1 MRFKSL
7 SIKLL
12 MILGG
17 VALVLAILAVNLPM
31 VAQWFIEYRYGAVL
45 SSQHVQFKVS
55 HVGKNRTLISDLK
68 WGKDMSAD
76 LVSVSYAFDGWGV
89 PTLKH
94 LTLSGLTIN
103 AMYDSEQG
111 VLIDPVL
118 QGSLTSEPPHL
129 KDSASVDFKT
139 RAASYVSYLP
149 KQIEI
154 NNARLILKMNQDV
167 TVIPFNGALAMNKS
181 DQEMVCEAKFYPFGQ
196 QVTLKTRVHAVTGL
210 ETFHLNARAFDLDPL
225 VDFLTVKKSPWS
237 GITDWSV
244 EKLTH
249 NTWQIELSDMIM
261 SRPDGIKIPH
271 AVARIL
277 KEPHQI
283 TVLGEM
289 GVSHPD
295 FSDLTGSGRAQ
306 VMLDASGFGIRDVN
320 LTWETRP
327 MEKLAFRH
335 TDVTG
340 VVEQPFAA
348 LSLHIKDHAVDGNMT
363 VSFSQTHIEK
373 QGWQVASGQG
383 SVQSDI
389 LGDWNAGPLTL
400 DLTSRLSGIHM
411 HTRDG
416 DVRLN
421 RLDTAGRVSMD
432 MTGGLP
438 GTPRMDL
445 TTELVSGSVTFPDKK
460 MAVQGIWAQ
469 IPVTY
474 PHVGKAGR
482 FSMEKLMIDN
492 QPLLTGKGS
501 IHRTEKKA
509 VQFDGTFQMPESDAM
524 TIALNGT
531 AGLDPGIH
539 GHVTVKTNRF
549 KVSPSQFEKIM
560 PQFLFPVEYDLDV
573 LVSGFAEW
581 KSHHLSTG
589 GDLRIYDGSVSV
601 PDQNLTL
608 EQIQGHLKF
617 NDLLAP
623 ASVPGQKVTI
633 ARIQAGDF
641 KATDAVVRFTLE
653 KGPFLLLENM
663 RVNWAGGRVSTESF
677 RMPSEDQSVD
687 LTLYCDRIQLNQLLA
702 QMGGFDAQGNGSLN
716 GRIPVKYK
724 NGEISFDNAFLFSTP
739 GQGGR
744 IVIRNPEKLMAGVPM
759 DSPGFSQLDL
769 AGEALK
775 DFEYTW
781 AKLTFTTQ
789 GDTLTA
795 NMELDGKPGRILPFV
810 YKKDINS
817 FVRVDAK
824 SPGSRFQGIQL
835 DVNLTVPFNQ
845 VVTFGNKIRKLLN

>member
-7 SIKLL
+7 GINLL

-17 VALVLAILAVNLPM
+17 VALVLAILALNLPM
-31 VAQWFIEYRYGAVL
+31 VAQWFIEYRYGTLL
-45 SSQHVQFKVS
+45 SSQQVQFKVS
-55 HVGKNRTLISDLK
+55 HVGKNRTLISDLT
-68 WGKDMSAD
+68 WGKDVSAD
-76 LVSVSYAFDGWGV
+76 LVSVSYGFGGWGV
-89 PTLKH
+89 PVLKR
-94 LTLSGLTIN
+94 LTVSGLTIN
-103 AMYDSEQG
+103 AVYDAGQG
-111 VLIDPVL
+111 VLIDPVF
-118 QGSLTSEPPHL
+118 QGSQNPVPPHVR
-129 KDSASVDFKT
+129 DRASADFKT
-139 RAASYVSYLP
+139 MAAPYVSYLP
-149 KQIEI
+149 DRIEI
-154 NNARLILKMNQDV
+154 NNARLILKMNQGG
-167 TVIPFNGALAMNKS
+167 TVVPFNGSLAMNKS
-181 DQEMVCEAKFYPFGQ
+181 DQQMVCETEFYPFGQ
-196 QVTLKTRVHAVTGL
+196 PVTLKTRVHAVAGL
-210 ETFHLNARAFDLDPL
+210 ETFHLKARRFDLDPL
-225 VDFLTVKKSPWS
+225 VKFLPVKTTAWS

-249 NTWQIELSDMIM
+249 NTWQAELSDMILT
-261 SRPDGIKIPH
+261 RPDGIKIPH

-283 TVLGEM
+283 TVLGEL

-295 FSDLTGSGRAQ
+295 FSDLTASGRAQ

-320 LTWETRP
+320 LTCETRP
-327 MEKLAFRH
+327 MEKLAFQH
-335 TDVTG
+335 TGVTG
-340 VVEQPFAA
+340 VLEQPFAA
-348 LSLHIKDHAVDGNMT
+348 VSLHIKDHVVDGNMA
-363 VSFSQTHIEK
+363 VSFSQAHIEK
-373 QGWQVASGQG
+373 TGWQGSSAQG

-389 LGDWNAGPLTL
+389 LGEWNAGTLTF
-400 DLTSRLSGIHM
+400 DLTSRLSRIHM

-421 RLDTAGRVSMD
+421 RLDTAGMVSMD

-438 GTPRMDL
+438 GSPRVDL
-445 TTELVSGSVTFPDKK
+445 TTELVSGRIAFPDKK

-474 PHVGKAGR
+474 PHVGKSGR
-482 FSMEKLMIDN
+482 FSVGKLMFDN
-492 QPLLTGKGS
+492 QSFLTGGGS
-501 IHRTEKKA
+501 IHRTEKKT

-524 TIALNGT
+524 SIELNGT

-549 KVSPSQFEKIM
+549 KVSPANFEKFM
-560 PQFLFPVEYDLDV
+560 PQSLFPVEYDLDV
-573 LVSGFAEW
+573 QATGFAGWEN
-581 KSHHLSTG
+581 HQLSTG
-589 GDLRIYDGSVSV
+589 GDLVIYDGSVSV
-601 PDQNLTL
+601 PDQNLTV
-608 EQIQGHLKF
+608 EEIQGHLKF

-623 ASVPGQKVTI
+623 ASVPGQGMTI

-641 KATDAVVRFTLE
+641 KATDAMVRFTLE
-653 KGPFLLLENM
+653 KGPCLLVENL

-716 GRIPVKYK
+716 GRIPVKFK
-724 NGEISFDNAFLFSTP
+724 NGEISFDNGFLFSTP

-744 IVIRNPEKLMAGVPM
+744 IVIQNPEKLMAGVPM

-810 YKKDINS
+810 YEKDINS

-824 SPGSRFQGIQL
+824 SPGSRFQGIKL
-835 DVNLTVPFNQ
+835 DVNLTFPFNQ

>member
-1 MRFKSL
+1 
-7 SIKLL
+7 
-12 MILGG
+12 MILGA
-17 VALVLAILAVNLPM
+17 VALVLAILALNLPL
-31 VAQWFIEYRYGAVL
+31 VAQWFIEYRYRPLL

-55 HVGKNRTLISDLK
+55 HVGKNRTLISGLK
-68 WGKDMSAD
+68 WGKDISAD
-76 LVSVSYAFDGWGV
+76 LVSVAYAFEGWGL
-89 PTLKH
+89 PALKH

-103 AMYDSEQG
+103 AMYDSGQG
-111 VLIDPVL
+111 VLIDTVSR
-118 QGSLTSEPPHL
+118 GSQTPLPPHL
-129 KDSASVDFKT
+129 KDSTLADFKT
-139 RAASYVSYLP
+139 MAASYVSYLP
-149 KQIEI
+149 DRIEI
-154 NNARLILKMNQDV
+154 NNARLILKMNQGV
-167 TVIPFNGALAMNKS
+167 TVIPFNGSLAMNKS
-181 DQEMVCEAKFYPFGQ
+181 DQQMVCKAEFYPFGQ
-196 QVTLKTRVHAVTGL
+196 QVTLKTRMHAVAGL
-210 ETFHLNARAFDLDPL
+210 ETFHLKARAFDLDPL
-225 VDFLTVKKSPWS
+225 VKFLPVKTNAWS
-237 GITDWSV
+237 GIMDWSV

-249 NTWQIELSDMIM
+249 NTWQIELSDMILTK
-261 SRPDGIKIPH
+261 PDGIKVPH

-277 KEPHQI
+277 NEPHQI

-289 GVSHPD
+289 GVSHPGL
-295 FSDLTGSGRAQ
+295 SDLTASGRAQ

-320 LTWETRP
+320 FTCETRP
-327 MEKLAFRH
+327 MEKLAFQH

-348 LSLHIKDHAVDGNMT
+348 LSLHIKDHVVDGNMA

-389 LGDWNAGPLTL
+389 LGDWNAGTLTL
-400 DLTSRLSGIHM
+400 DLISRLSGIHM

-421 RLDTAGRVSMD
+421 RLDTAGMVSMD
-432 MTGGLP
+432 MTDGLLNA
-438 GTPRMDL
+438 PRVDL
-445 TTELVSGSVTFPDKK
+445 TTELVSGSVMFPDKK
-460 MAVQGIWAQ
+460 VAVQGIWAQ

-474 PHVGKAGR
+474 PQVGKTGR
-482 FSMEKLMIDN
+482 FSVEKLMIDN
-492 QPLLTGKGS
+492 RPLLAGKGS
-501 IHRTEKKA
+501 IYRTEKKA

-524 TIALNGT
+524 SIALNGT

-549 KVSPSQFEKIM
+549 KVSPSDFEKFM
-560 PQFLFPVEYDLDV
+560 PQSLFPVEYDLDV

-581 KSHHLSTG
+581 KNHHLSTG

-601 PDQNLTL
+601 PDQNLTV
-608 EQIQGHLKF
+608 EGVQGHLTF

-623 ASVPGQKVTI
+623 ASVPGQKMTI

-641 KATDAVVRFTLE
+641 TATDAMVRFTLE

-663 RVNWAGGRVSTESF
+663 RINWAGGRVSTESF
-677 RMPSEDQSVD
+677 RMPSEDGSVS
-687 LTLYCDRIQLNQLLA
+687 LTLYCDRIHLNQLLA
-702 QMGGFDAQGNGSLN
+702 QIGGFNARGNGSLN
-716 GRIPVKYK
+716 GRIPVKLK
-724 NGEISFDNAFLFSTP
+724 NGEISFDNGFLFSTP

-744 IVIRNPEKLMAGVPM
+744 IVIQNPEKLMAGIPM
-759 DSPGFSQLDL
+759 DSPGFNQLDL

-789 GDTLTA
+789 GETLTA

-810 YKKDINS
+810 YEKDINS

-824 SPGSRFQGIQL
+824 RPGSRFQGIKL
-835 DVNLTVPFNQ
+835 DVNLTFPFNQ